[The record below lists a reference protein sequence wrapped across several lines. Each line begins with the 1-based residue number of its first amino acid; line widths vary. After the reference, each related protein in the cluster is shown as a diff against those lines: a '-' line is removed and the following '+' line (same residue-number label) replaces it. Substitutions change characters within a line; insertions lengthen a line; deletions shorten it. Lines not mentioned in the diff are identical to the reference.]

1 MKKNL
6 EHKSYHISIVIA
18 VVCGRFC
25 SRLRSFA
32 VVFAVVC
39 GRFCGHLRS
48 FAVVFVVVCGYIQI
62 LMQLNRHTNLKRRED
77 RKNSTSKY
85 QTKAVL

>member
-18 VVCGRFC
+18 VVYGRFC
-25 SRLRSFA
+25 GRLRS
-32 VVFAVVC
+32 FAVVC

-48 FAVVFVVVCGYIQI
+48 FAVVCGRFCGHLRSFAVVCGR
-62 LMQLNRHTNLKRRED
+62 LRSFAVV
-77 RKNSTSKY
+77 NSAIFGRYLGITHV
-85 QTKAVL
+85 TDM

>member
-18 VVCGRFC
+18 VVIVVVCG
-25 SRLRSFA
+25 RLRSFA

-39 GRFCGHLRS
+39 GRLRSFLWS
-48 FAVVFVVVCGYIQI
+48 FAVVFVVVCGRYLVISNPYAIIQT
-62 LMQLNRHTNLKRRED
+62 HKSEEKRGPQ
-77 RKNSTSKY
+77 K
-85 QTKAVL
+85 

>member
-18 VVCGRFC
+18 VVYGRFVVVCGRFC
-25 SRLRSFA
+25 GRLRSFLRSFA
-32 VVFAVVC
+32 VVCGRFCGHLQSFTVVLWSFAVVC

-48 FAVVFVVVCGYIQI
+48 FAVVCGRY
-62 LMQLNRHTNLKRRED
+62 K
-77 RKNSTSKY
+77 SF
-85 QTKAVL
+85 